1 MMIQNTC
8 GSVARFVKGAALASL
23 PEPDYFWK
31 ARGEI
36 QELICAWLGT
46 QYTLYKASNILLL
59 I

>member
-1 MMIQNTC
+1 MAVWLDLWRGQP
-8 GSVARFVKGAALASL
+8 L